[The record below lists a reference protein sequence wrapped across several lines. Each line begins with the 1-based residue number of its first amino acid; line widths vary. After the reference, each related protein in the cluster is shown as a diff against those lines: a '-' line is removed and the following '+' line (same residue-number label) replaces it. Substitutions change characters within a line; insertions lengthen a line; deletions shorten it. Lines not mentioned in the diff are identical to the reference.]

1 MRKRRG
7 ETNWAKSN
15 VSDVRIP
22 LLNREEEMGNQ
33 SKCDEIDECLE
44 ELGTFVCDNLCC
56 HRQEDLLQ
64 EELDWFCHRCKLQ
77 YFTDKVREE
86 CMK

>member
-1 MRKRRG
+1 M
-7 ETNWAKSN
+7 
-15 VSDVRIP
+15 
-22 LLNREEEMGNQ
+22 NREEEMGNQ

-44 ELGTFVCDNLCC
+44 KLKTFVCDNLCC

-64 EELDWFCHRCKLQ
+64 EELDWFCHHCKLQ

>member
-1 MRKRRG
+1 
-7 ETNWAKSN
+7 
-15 VSDVRIP
+15 
-22 LLNREEEMGNQ
+22 MGNQ

-64 EELDWFCHRCKLQ
+64 EELDWLGIL
-77 YFTDKVREE
+77 
-86 CMK
+86 